1 MSLRHMGRDLA
12 RERRRDYLKT
22 HRPHER
28 YVLKGALVLG
38 SAVGLAVGAAHATPT
53 VTRVVTA
60 VGFIAGGFIAFVLI
74 QLDRHHTVVLLRRG
88 ETVKA
93 LWRRR
98 YRIITERI
106 PGVWTLRYQSSV
118 GEDYP
123 LARRGR
129 FEFWMLCALTLALGL
144 VLFVLTK

>member
-12 RERRRDYLKT
+12 REQRRDYLKT

-28 YVLKGALVLG
+28 YVLKGALVIG
-38 SAVGLAVGAAHATPT
+38 IAVGLAVAAAHTTAT
-53 VTRVVTA
+53 VTRVATTS
-60 VGFIAGGFIAFVLI
+60 GFIAGGFIAFVLV

-88 ETVKA
+88 ETAKA

-106 PGVWTLRYQSSV
+106 PGVGGVRYRTSV
-118 GEDYP
+118 GDDYP

-129 FEFWMLCALTLALGL
+129 FEFWMLCALTVALGV
-144 VLFVLTK
+144 VLFVLTN